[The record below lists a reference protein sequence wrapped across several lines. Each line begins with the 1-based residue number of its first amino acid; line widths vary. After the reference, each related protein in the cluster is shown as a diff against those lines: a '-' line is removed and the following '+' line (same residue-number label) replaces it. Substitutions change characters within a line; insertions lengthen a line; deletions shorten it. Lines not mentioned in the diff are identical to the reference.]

1 MTNLKQEA
9 AIRRNKEI
17 IWEQVKTLDES
28 PIYPAIVQ
36 RMLITATEEEYY
48 DHDLDYDEKYT
59 EWLELRQGFIVA
71 HLEEIGQLLG
81 VGDCIILDLD
91 KHTLLRAPRVTRCGL
106 LIPLISYQ
114 GYISQPKDYLDY
126 FDTILAFLEQYRQS
140 VIKKSLRCFNQ

>member
-1 MTNLKQEA
+1 MTNLEQED

-36 RMLITATEEEYY
+36 QVLITATEEEYY

-59 EWLELRQGFIVA
+59 EWLELRKGFIVA

-81 VGDCIILDLD
+81 VGDCVILDIG

-126 FDTILAFLEQYRQS
+126 FDTIMTFLERYRQS